1 MDMETVS
8 LLENVKKWWN
18 GTDKSQNEITNIN
31 RGNVI
36 IDGYKL
42 FISSG
47 HRAFLGATKEN
58 KTVALLDCGAP
69 DTPSEFLEC
78 IRNNLQTKGGKRKS
92 RSNRKRKSKK
102 SRKNRRKSYRR
113 NR

>member
-1 MDMETVS
+1 METAS
-8 LLENVKKWWN
+8 LLDNVKKWWKE
-18 GTDKSQNEITNIN
+18 TDKSQNVITNIN

-58 KTVALLDCGAP
+58 KTVTLLDCGAP

-78 IRNNLQTKGGKRKS
+78 IRNNLETKGGERKT

-102 SRKNRRKSYRR
+102 SRKNRRRSIHRR
-113 NR
+113 R

>member
-1 MDMETVS
+1 METVS
-8 LLENVKKWWN
+8 LLDNVKKWWN
-18 GTDKSQNEITNIN
+18 NTDKSQNEITNIDQ
-31 RGNVI
+31 GKVI

-58 KTVALLDCGAP
+58 KTVTLLDCGNP
-69 DTPSEFLEC
+69 DSQSELLEC
-78 IRNNLQTKGGKRKS
+78 ITNKLETKGGKRKS

-102 SRKNRRKSYRR
+102 SRKSRRKSNRR
-113 NR
+113 HYK